1 MDGIAYATKAQTKR
15 LAVNKALMKAGVLLE
30 DPATCYIEETVK
42 IAAGTLILP
51 NTTLSGNTEI
61 GAGCVIGPNSVI
73 RDCNIGANVKI
84 VCSYLDNAQ
93 IENEV
98 TVGPFG
104 YLRPGTHL
112 KKGVKIGDFV
122 EIKNA
127 TIGEGTKV
135 SHLTYI
141 GDADVGKFC
150 NFGCGTVV
158 VNYNGKEKFRSK
170 IGDRAFIGC
179 NTNLVSPVEI
189 GSCGYTAAGS
199 TITCDVPE
207 GALAIARAKQE
218 NKAGWVKRKGYL
230 KK

>member
-1 MDGIAYATKAQTKR
+1 MDSITYANEMREKR
-15 LAVNKALMKAGVLLE
+15 LAVNHALMEAGVLLE
-30 DPATCYIEETVK
+30 DPATCYIDESVTIE
-42 IAAGTLILP
+42 AGALILP
-51 NTTLSGNTEI
+51 NTTISGNTVI
-61 GAGCVIGPNSVI
+61 GAGCVIGPNTVVQN
-73 RDCNIGANVKI
+73 CNIGTNVKI
-84 VCSYLDNAQ
+84 TCSFLDGATLE
-93 IENEV
+93 ENV

-127 TIGEGTKV
+127 TLGEGTKV
-135 SHLTYI
+135 SHLTYV
-141 GDADVGKFC
+141 GDADVGSFC
-150 NFGCGTVV
+150 NFGCGTVL

-170 IGDRAFIGC
+170 IGDHAFIGC
-179 NTNLVSPVEI
+179 NTNLVSPVEV
-189 GSCGYTAAGS
+189 GSYGYTAAGS